1 MAIRDESD
9 HIDAAIDAALAQQYS
24 GDLEVVVAEGASVD
38 QTRSILDER
47 AAVEPRLRVIDNPG
61 GRTATG
67 LNAAIAAASGDVI
80 VRCDGHSE
88 LSPDY
93 VSRAVEVLAQTAA
106 ANVGGRQAAVGTSFL
121 QRAIAMAMTSPLGV
135 GNSRFHYSG
144 KPGPTDTVYLG
155 VFQRSALDEIG
166 GFDETLIRN
175 QDYELNHRL
184 RKAGHTVWFDP
195 EMAVTY
201 RPRSSLKKLWRQ
213 YFDYG
218 AWKRTMLRSS
228 PDALKARQLAPPL
241 LVIGLVASIALFVA
255 GRPTAAIVPGTYLAF
270 TTLGTLVELF
280 RRRDLAA
287 IALPLVL
294 SIMHLAWGLGFT
306 VGEAR

>member
-1 MAIRDESD
+1 MPALTKRD
-9 HIDAAIDAALAQQYS
+9 
-24 GDLEVVVAEGASVD
+24 
-38 QTRSILDER
+38 RSSTNAPR
-47 AAVEPRLRVIDNPG
+47 FEPRLLIIDNPG
-61 GRTATG
+61 GHTAKG
-67 LNAAIAAASGDVI
+67 LNAAIAAASSDVI

-88 LSPDY
+88 LSPNY
-93 VSRAVEVLAQTAA
+93 VSRAVEVLAQTGA

-155 VFQRSALDEIG
+155 VFQRSALDEVG

-195 EMAVTY
+195 EMTVTY
-201 RPRSSLKKLWRQ
+201 RPRSSLKTLWRQ

-241 LVIGLVASIALFVA
+241 LLIGLVASIALFVA
-255 GRPTAAIVPGTYLAF
+255 GRPVAAAIVPATYSAF

-280 RRRDLAA
+280 RRKDLAA

-294 SIMHLAWGLGFT
+294 PIMHLAWGLGFT
-306 VGEAR
+306 VGESR